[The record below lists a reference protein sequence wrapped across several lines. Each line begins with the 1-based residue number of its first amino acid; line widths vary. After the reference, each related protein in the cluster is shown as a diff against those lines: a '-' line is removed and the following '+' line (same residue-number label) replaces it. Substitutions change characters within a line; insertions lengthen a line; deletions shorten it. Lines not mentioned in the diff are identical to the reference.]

1 MTRLSTDLSAP
12 GRFGG
17 SVSFGRLSDD
27 FGPSRVLGDQTAA
40 TAERGKE
47 RSGEYLGGAFAEVAR
62 FDLAPPA

>member
-1 MTRLSTDLSAP
+1 VTTALSAP

-40 TAERGKE
+40 TAERGRE
-47 RSGEYLGGAFAEVAR
+47 RSGECLGGAFAEVAR
-62 FDLAPPA
+62 FDLAPPP